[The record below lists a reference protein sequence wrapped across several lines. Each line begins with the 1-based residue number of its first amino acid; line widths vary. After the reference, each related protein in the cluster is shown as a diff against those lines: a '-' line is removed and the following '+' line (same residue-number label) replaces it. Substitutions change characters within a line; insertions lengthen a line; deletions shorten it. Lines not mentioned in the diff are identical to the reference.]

1 MSRSYPT
8 EGGAALTAQQQD
20 TVSAPVGHAATGER
34 QGMIYAAVAVF
45 FFSLSPVFTR
55 WAAVTLS
62 AYEIAAG
69 RLLTAGV
76 LVLALAYWQRQ
87 RLPERDNWPRFALFG
102 LITALHFAFYIASL
116 QFTTIAH
123 SLALVYTAP
132 IFVAF
137 FSWLLLGEG
146 LNVRKWGG
154 VLVAVVGVAI
164 LAGFEPAFD
173 RNMLIGDLLAVGS
186 AICFGLYSV
195 AGRSER
201 LRTSLFGY
209 AGTVYTLAALWLA
222 PAVAFSFTPTGYTL
236 PAVLSVLGLGLFP
249 LALGHTLYNAAL
261 RKTNA
266 TLVNLIATQ
275 EVTGG
280 ILLGILLLQ
289 EVPSANSI
297 IGVLV
302 TLAGIV
308 LVIL

>member
-1 MSRSYPT
+1 MTDSSSTVVGAGHALRAERRGVLY
-8 EGGAALTAQQQD
+8 AAL
-20 TVSAPVGHAATGER
+20 
-34 QGMIYAAVAVF
+34 AVL
-45 FFSLSPVFTR
+45 FFSLSPVLTR
-55 WAAVTLS
+55 WAAATLS
-62 AYEIAAG
+62 AYEITAG

-76 LVLALAYWQRQ
+76 VVLLLARAQRHA
-87 RLPERDNWPRFALFG
+87 LPERTAWPRFWLFG
-102 LITALHFAFYIASL
+102 LITALHFACYIGSL

-137 FSWLLLGEG
+137 FSWLFLNEG
-146 LNVRKWGG
+146 LSRRKWGG
-154 VLVAVVGVAI
+154 VLVTVAGVAI
-164 LAGFEPAFD
+164 LAGFEPTFD
-173 RNMLIGDLLAVGS
+173 RRMLIGDLLAVSS
-186 AICFGLYSV
+186 AIFFGLYSV

-222 PAVAFSFTPTGYTL
+222 PAVAFSFSPTGYTWQAL
-236 PAVLSVLGLGLFP
+236 LSVLALGLFP

-261 RKTNA
+261 RQTNA

-280 ILLGILLLQ
+280 ILLGVLLLQ
-289 EVPSANSI
+289 EIPSVNSL

-302 TLAGIV
+302 TLVGII

>member
-1 MSRSYPT
+1 LTGGDRVKT
-8 EGGAALTAQQQD
+8 EQPD
-20 TVSAPVGHAATGER
+20 TVAGATGDSAAGER
-34 QGMIYAAVAVF
+34 QGVIYAAIAVF

-76 LVLALAYWQRQ
+76 LVLALARWQGHA
-87 RLPERDNWPRFALFG
+87 LPERSGWRRFLLFG
-102 LITALHFAFYIASL
+102 LITALHFGFYIASL

-123 SLALVYTAP
+123 SLALIYTAP
-132 IFVAF
+132 VFVAF
-137 FSWLLLGEG
+137 FSWLFLGEG
-146 LNVRKWGG
+146 LNMRKWGG
-154 VLVAVVGVAI
+154 VLVAVAGVAI

-173 RNMLIGDLLAVGS
+173 RTMLIGDLLAVGS

-201 LRTSLFGY
+201 QRTSLFGY
-209 AGTVYTLAALWLA
+209 AGMVYALAALWLA
-222 PAVAFSFTPTGYTL
+222 PAAALNFNPAGYTL

-289 EVPSANSI
+289 EIPSPNSI

-302 TLAGIV
+302 TLVGIV

>member
-1 MSRSYPT
+1 VSQPT
-8 EGGAALTAQQQD
+8 TAPVATVAPREQQRQGVWLAAL
-20 TVSAPVGHAATGER
+20 
-34 QGMIYAAVAVF
+34 AVL

-55 WAAVTLS
+55 WAAVTLT
-62 AYEIAAG
+62 AYEITAG

-76 LVLALAYWQRQ
+76 VVLLLAWQQRHALPARSA
-87 RLPERDNWPRFALFG
+87 WPRFLLFG
-102 LITALHFAFYIASL
+102 LITALHFAFYIGSL

-137 FSWLLLGEG
+137 FSWIFLHEG
-146 LNVRKWGG
+146 LSARKWGG
-154 VLVAVVGVAI
+154 VVVAVAGVAI
-164 LAGFEPAFD
+164 LAGFEPAMD
-173 RNMLIGDLLAVGS
+173 QRMLFGDLLAVGS

-201 LRTSLFGY
+201 QRTSLFGY
-209 AGTVYTLAALWLA
+209 AGVVYTLAALWLA
-222 PAVAFSFTPTGYTL
+222 PAVAFNFSPNGYTW

-249 LALGHTLYNAAL
+249 LAIGHTLYNAAL
-261 RKTNA
+261 RQTNA

-280 ILLGILLLQ
+280 ILLGVLLLQ
-289 EVPSANSI
+289 EIPSFNTI
-297 IGVLV
+297 LGVLV
-302 TLAGIV
+302 TLLGIV